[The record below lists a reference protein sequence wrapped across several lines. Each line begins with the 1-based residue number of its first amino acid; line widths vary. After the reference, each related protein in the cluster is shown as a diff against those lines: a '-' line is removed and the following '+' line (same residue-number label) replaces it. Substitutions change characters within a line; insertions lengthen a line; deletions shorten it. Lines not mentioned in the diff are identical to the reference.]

1 MASTLE
7 LVLCQPKPPRFIAD
21 WKDTALAG
29 SGEPPAFD
37 TSIAHQARMPGLVI
51 RQAALL
57 VG

>member
-1 MASTLE
+1 MASTPE
-7 LVLCQPKPPRFIAD
+7 LVLCQSRPSRFTAD

-51 RQAALL
+51 RQPALF